1 MFYNLLVLTG
11 WTEESGENITIQT
24 TVPYS
29 SDTPGDRLGEVKGR
43 SDGNRTAL
51 LISSTSWTED
61 EDFGLLLE
69 SLIVVD
75 ERLVAYFDNNRGGD
89 SPVSSIFSR
98 LLVVVTGKDSCSDCR
113 WRSGTS
119 SGGAH
124 GVAGTTRVPC
134 SHELRRFRSLP
145 SYFYIRVGSADE
157 GPRLQLNSN
166 PYLHNISASRRCWT
180 CSAVVFRCWQY
191 IFPLS

>member
-1 MFYNLLVLTG
+1 LTG

-98 LLVVVTGKDSCSDCR
+98 LLVVVTGKGPLKESFEQKIAALTAAGALGRRVAVRTVWLEPQEYPVLMSCADLGVCLHTST
-113 WRSGTS
+113 SGLDLPMKVL
-119 SGGAH
+119 A
-124 GVAGTTRVPC
+124 C
-134 SHELRRFRSLP
+134 S
-145 SYFYIRVGSADE
+145 
-157 GPRLQLNSN
+157 
-166 PYLHNISASRRCWT
+166 
-180 CSAVVFRCWQY
+180 
-191 IFPLS
+191 